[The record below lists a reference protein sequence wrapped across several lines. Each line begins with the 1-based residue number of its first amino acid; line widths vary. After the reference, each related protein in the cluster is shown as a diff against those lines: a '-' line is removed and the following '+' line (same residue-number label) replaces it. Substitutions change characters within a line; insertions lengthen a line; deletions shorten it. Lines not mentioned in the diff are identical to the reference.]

1 MNKIKQLTNDP
12 RLVLVGGWEF
22 MKDDGIDKEIARLAN
37 GKIVLIPDA
46 SNFPEKQIDR
56 AIEKYK
62 KYDTEILLLDNDA
75 PVIPKNIRV
84 VYIGGGQ
91 PAKLIE
97 YFKHHPELLQ
107 NIKSRW
113 HKKEIIWCGSSTG
126 AMVVTKEM
134 LAPNSY
140 GQGEVDLEPSLTL
153 IKNNAIFIPHWDSL
167 DTQEKWRRKIL
178 TAHREKPLVTID
190 EYTSFFWYDNKAK
203 VVGLGKVNI
212 ARNGDIKTY
221 RDGETISD
229 FPLIL

>member
-62 KYDTEILLLDNDA
+62 KYDTEILLLDNNA
-75 PVIPKNIRV
+75 RVIPKNIRV
-84 VYIGGGQ
+84 IYIGGGQ

-107 NIKSRW
+107 NIKDRW
-113 HKKEIIWCGSSTG
+113 RKKEIIWCGSSTG

-140 GQGEVDLEPSLTL
+140 GQGKVDLEPALAM
-153 IKNNAIFIPHWDSL
+153 IKNNAVIIPHWDAT
-167 DTQEKWRRKIL
+167 DTQEKWRQRAL
-178 TAHREKPLVTID
+178 TVHREKLLVTID
-190 EYTSFFWYDNKAK
+190 
-203 VVGLGKVNI
+203 
-212 ARNGDIKTY
+212 
-221 RDGETISD
+221 
-229 FPLIL
+229 